1 MLKSP
6 VLNASATERPVIIR
20 GVDWNSIF
28 PIWKSMFSLD
38 PAENGPEMTVIAPEN
53 ASDTEMSSEN
63 RDIRRH
69 LLDMGLTRGVEV
81 KVKKIAPV
89 GDPIDIELRDYE
101 LCISK
106 SDLSQIEVEVIK

>member
-1 MLKSP
+1 MNLSELK
-6 VLNASATERPVIIR
+6 VGQKARIVKLNVQNKE
-20 GVDWNSIF
+20 
-28 PIWKSMFSLD
+28 
-38 PAENGPEMTVIAPEN
+38 
-53 ASDTEMSSEN
+53 
-63 RDIRRH
+63 IRRH

-106 SDLSQIEVEVIK
+106 SDLNQIEVEVIK